1 MGMGFW
7 NREGKGNRGAG
18 SRRCRLPPCPAPD
31 VPSCPFPHWRFVA
44 PKMAPSHPRKVRPY
58 HGCVLI
64 YLHLR
69 TNGRQVFLWS
79 QKLGFLLGH
88 IRIQDQKKLEALGD
102 HHDRS
107 QMVSSLSDPRSH
119 PRFGPISTRSR
130 TTRMEDLRCV
140 LPRT

>member
-7 NREGKGNRGAG
+7 NRKGKGKRGAG
-18 SRRCRLPPCPAPD
+18 TRRCRLPPL
-31 VPSCPFPHWRFVA
+31 VRRMSQSCPFPHWRFVA

-69 TNGRQVFLWS
+69 TNGRQVLLWS

-88 IRIQDQKKLEALGD
+88 IRIQDQKKLEALGTTMIVPRWF
-102 HHDRS
+102 HPLETP
-107 QMVSSLSDPRSH
+107 SLILASAPSLLALGQH
-119 PRFGPISTRSR
+119 AWKTYTAS
-130 TTRMEDLRCV
+130 
-140 LPRT
+140 